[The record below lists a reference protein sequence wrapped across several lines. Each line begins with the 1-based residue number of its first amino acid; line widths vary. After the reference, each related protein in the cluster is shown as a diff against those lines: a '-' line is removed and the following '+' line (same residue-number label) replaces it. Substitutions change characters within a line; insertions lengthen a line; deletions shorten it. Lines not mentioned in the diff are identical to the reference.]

1 MVQCPIRPRL
11 RRLPLPASHRPGSV
25 PTNNIRDPT
34 TRMPVA
40 IPAAMTATYPFFGGG
55 GGDGG
60 TGGNDL
66 RVSDPS
72 TAILP
77 VASSPKA
84 SGCMASCSSYGPELL
99 VTTLGLEPQAEAIL
113 LSPSSVCSDS
123 PVRMRWQRPCLSMLG
138 ESRWPLPPAQFS
150 RPVLVVRRV
159 TKFATVRRTTAPS
172 GMSKRASIA
181 CYLYFSRAT
190 SPRGLLSWLSER
202 CWRELIP
209 QRRSRRETIPRSL
222 TPPSV

>member
-84 SGCMASCSSYGPELL
+84 SGCMASCFSYGPERL
-99 VTTLGLEPQAEAIL
+99 VTTLGLDPQAEATL
-113 LSPSSVCSDS
+113 LSPSSPSRRCATGARAAQRACGAVSLGALALVRARPRPTEGQRGAAPMCSDS
-123 PVRMRWQRPCLSMLG
+123 HVRMRWQTPCLSLLG
-138 ESRWPLPPAQFS
+138 ESR
-150 RPVLVVRRV
+150 
-159 TKFATVRRTTAPS
+159 
-172 GMSKRASIA
+172 
-181 CYLYFSRAT
+181 
-190 SPRGLLSWLSER
+190 
-202 CWRELIP
+202 
-209 QRRSRRETIPRSL
+209 
-222 TPPSV
+222 